1 MVNKEPAC
9 REGAQGAN
17 GPRVVAVGQGWSGG
31 ASSKALVTW
40 PP

>member
-1 MVNKEPAC
+1 M
-9 REGAQGAN
+9 QGRGPGGN
-17 GPRVVAVGQGWSGG
+17 GPRVVAVGQGWSGV